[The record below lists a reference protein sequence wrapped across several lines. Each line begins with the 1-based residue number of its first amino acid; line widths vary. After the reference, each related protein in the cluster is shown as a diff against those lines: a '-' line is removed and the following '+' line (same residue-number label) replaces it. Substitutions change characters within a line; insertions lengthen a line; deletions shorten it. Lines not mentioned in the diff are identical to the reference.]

1 MGSEIAPNCCLTL
14 PFAALRIPQKID
26 DLPRCEHILEAL
38 CILCGLV
45 KLVYACR
52 PHLSAVGN
60 PNFAALVRDL
70 RHGVSGTGYGGVQA
84 VDGLTCWHRDN
95 LLPAGYSADSMF
107 VQTERPSQ
115 VEPTRISNI
124 TARTSSWRSVCTN
137 ME

>member
-1 MGSEIAPNCCLTL
+1 MRDHAGPSRLGGLRGCTSSLSFSSSHHPSGRRVAVKRRTTKTRTMTVCPMLMGRMGSEIAPNCCLTL

-60 PNFAALVRDL
+60 PHFAALVRDL
-70 RHGVSGTGYGGVQA
+70 GHGVSGT
-84 VDGLTCWHRDN
+84 
-95 LLPAGYSADSMF
+95 
-107 VQTERPSQ
+107 
-115 VEPTRISNI
+115 
-124 TARTSSWRSVCTN
+124 
-137 ME
+137 